1 MKKVTLLIV
10 LLMFVFINL
19 SHAKKIANLPE
30 VMKPVS
36 IAVHGNQVFIA
47 DATKE
52 STIHIYTLKPFAHTK
67 TFGKPGEGPGEFMS
81 LPHVTVHPGHL
92 LINGMKKLQTF
103 SRDGAFKKETKL
115 PFMHFYFYYPLLSF
129 GDRYVRL
136 RLEPSEEEKKIIFK
150 ADLYDKNFNLLKKF
164 YQGGPPQLLPPRRGA
179 PPKKVELDVV
189 YDYLDLAV
197 THRRIFIAD
206 SRKGF
211 FIAVFD
217 HQGHPLYEINK
228 DYNKLKIPGEFKE
241 EYLRE
246 QRSSPNWE
254 RLKQMFDYKFK
265 EYFPAFFSFKID
277 NQKIYVT
284 TYEKKE
290 DNYEIVALDL
300 EGNILKRSSCFP
312 LHPLQRTSRRF
323 VSYSNEY
330 DIFDD
335 NIYYLVENKDTEEW
349 ELHTV
354 EIR

>member
-1 MKKVTLLIV
+1 MKKVTMLIV
-10 LLMFVFINL
+10 LILFVFINF
-19 SHAKKIANLPE
+19 SNAKKVANLPE
-30 VMKPVS
+30 VMRPVS
-36 IAVHGNQVFIA
+36 IAVDGSQVFIA
-47 DATKE
+47 DAIKE
-52 STIHIYTLKPFAHTK
+52 STIHIYTLKPFTHTK

-81 LPHVTVHPGHL
+81 LPHLTVYPDHL
-92 LINGMKKLQTF
+92 LINGMKKLQIF
-103 SRDGAFKKETKL
+103 SRDGIFKKEMKL
-115 PFMHFYFYYPLLSF
+115 PFMHFYFYYPLLSI
-129 GDRYVRL
+129 GDHYVRL
-136 RLEPSEEEKKIIFK
+136 RLEPSAEEKKFIFK

-179 PPKKVELDVV
+179 KPKKNELDVV

-197 THRRIFIAD
+197 THKRIFIVD

-228 DYNKLKIPGEFKE
+228 DYNRLKIPGEFKA
-241 EYLRE
+241 EYMQE

-284 TYEKKE
+284 TYEKKG
-290 DNYEIVALDL
+290 DNYEIVVLDL

-323 VSYSNEY
+323 ISYSNEY
-330 DIFDD
+330 DIVDD

-349 ELHTV
+349 ELHTT